1 LSTLTKIL
9 ILLLTVSSFILCGIV
24 VTYVGTAGNYKQQ
37 YDDLKDDRDG
47 LSRKV
52 RAFKKQVD
60 EKTQQK
66 KQLEDKLSG
75 EMTALQA
82 QMGELE
88 GELKNAEREKAT
100 LLQKVNSWASIV
112 EDFSETNDKQGQLL
126 KNTLEELNKVQ
137 AEQIKQHKELNETTT
152 ALVEKMAII
161 ETLESE
167 KRRLLE
173 EKTELQ
179 SRLNEFL
186 QPFGKASA
194 VVVPVTPD
202 RAVARPALMPIPAVK
217 DIALQGLVSAV
228 DMKNSIASISLGK
241 VDGVKEGMKFHVTR
255 GEEFLCDIVIIDVDA
270 EEAVGV
276 LDLVQQQ
283 PRIGDNVST
292 SL

>member
-1 LSTLTKIL
+1 MSTLTKIL

-24 VTYVGTAGNYKQQ
+24 VTYVGTADDYRQK
-37 YDDLKDDRDG
+37 YDDLKDDRDS
-47 LSRKV
+47 LSKK
-52 RAFKKQVD
+52 AKSLNKQVN
-60 EKTQQK
+60 EKIEQA
-66 KQLEDKLSG
+66 KQLEDKLNS
-75 EMTALQA
+75 EMAA
-82 QMGELE
+82 MRVEIGELQ
-88 GELKNAEREKAT
+88 GQLKGSEREKAS

-126 KNTLEELNKVQ
+126 KNTLAELNKVQ
-137 AEQIKQHKELNETTT
+137 SEQIRHRKELNETTA

-161 ETLESE
+161 EALESE

-173 EKTELQ
+173 ERTDLQ
-179 SRLNEFL
+179 SQLDEYLR
-186 QPFGKASA
+186 PFGKAA
-194 VVVPVTPD
+194 VAAVPVTPD
-202 RAVARPALMPIPAVK
+202 RAAARPAPMPIPAVK
-217 DIALQGLVSAV
+217 DISLEGLVTAV
-228 DMKNSIASISLGK
+228 DMRNSVASISLGK

-292 SL
+292 GL